1 MNQPRKYQ
9 KSIFIL
15 ILWPL
20 LSVPLFGNAQD
31 WETSGYVKYLY
42 SYSKNSLW
50 SSKPLLDHQL
60 HLRLNNR
67 WYVNENIT
75 ATLELR
81 IRAFNGGS
89 VSHLPGFKSA
99 VVSDYHYA
107 DLAVSSGPDGDFF
120 AYGQIDRVSFDYTR
134 GDWQFTLGRQRVAWG
149 TSLVWNVID
158 LFNPQSV
165 LDFDYEEKPGSDAL
179 RIQYFTGALGR
190 MELVLKPARESN
202 QRIAAFL
209 WFTNSH
215 NYDFYTLAAWANN
228 APLIGGAFSGDI
240 YGAGFRGEF
249 KWTRTPDAELNQT
262 FGLPFQQTRRSGNR
276 QNISA
281 VLSADYTFANSFYLH
296 SEAMYNSLGKT
307 SDVVYFSQAAAHAGL
322 LSPARWSLFYELA
335 YDIHPLVRADF
346 FALQNSLDHSYVLA
360 PSMSFSAMTNLDLYL
375 IGILAHGTATSEFG
389 NFGRAVFLRAK
400 YSF

>member
-1 MNQPRKYQ
+1 MIQPRKYHIN
-9 KSIFIL
+9 IFIL
-15 ILWPL
+15 ILWLL
-20 LSVPLFGNAQD
+20 LSVPLFGNTQD

-42 SYSKNSLW
+42 SYNKNSLW
-50 SSKPLLDHQL
+50 SANPLRDHQL
-60 HLRLNNR
+60 HVRLNNR
-67 WYVNENIT
+67 WYVNENFT
-75 ATLELR
+75 ATMELR

-89 VSHLPGFKSA
+89 VRQLPGFKSA
-99 VVSDYHYA
+99 VISDYPYA
-107 DLAVSSGPDGDFF
+107 DLAASSGPEGDFF
-120 AYGQIDRVSFDYTR
+120 AYGQIDRASLDYTR

-190 MELVLKPARESN
+190 TELVLKPAREIN

-215 NYDFYTLAAWANN
+215 NYDFYTLVAWAKN

-249 KWTRTPDAELNQT
+249 KWTRTPAAELNQIV
-262 FGLPFQQTRRSGNR
+262 GLPFQQTPISGNR

-281 VLSADYTFANSFYLH
+281 VLSVDYTFANSFYLH
-296 SEAMYNSLGKT
+296 SETMYNSLGKT
-307 SDVVYFSQAAAHAGL
+307 RDAVSFSQAAANAGL

-335 YDIHPLVRADF
+335 YDVHPLVRADF
-346 FALQNSLDHSYVLA
+346 FALQNPLDRSYVLA
-360 PSMSFSAMTNLDLYL
+360 PSISFSAATNLDLYL
-375 IGILAHGTATSEFG
+375 IGILAYGTATSEFG

-400 YSF
+400 HSF